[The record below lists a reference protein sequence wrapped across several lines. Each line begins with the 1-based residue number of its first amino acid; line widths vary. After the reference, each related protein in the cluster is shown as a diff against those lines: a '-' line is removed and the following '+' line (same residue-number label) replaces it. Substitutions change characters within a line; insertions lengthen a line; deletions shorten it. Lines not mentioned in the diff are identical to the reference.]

1 MTAAGE
7 KFIGREKELELM
19 EALYASDKFEFLIMH
34 GRRRIGKTYLL
45 TYFARKHHENTVFF
59 TADKSSEQI
68 NVHEFCEDLNRVL
81 HAGDYL
87 KSLNTWKDV
96 YSFLRDREIND
107 RLVIIIDE
115 FTYLMYSDKAY
126 DSKLQNA
133 IDRILKNKNI
143 FLILCGSEVS
153 VIEDIIDNSTKPL
166 YGRKTASIKLE
177 PFTYRQARD
186 FFPRYSEQE
195 ALETYFCLGGV
206 PYYLTLFDDTLSL
219 RENLIKNCFMTTGVL
234 YGEPD
239 TLLRMELVETYFYK
253 NVLLAIES
261 GASSLNDIKLKVGSD
276 SAKVSKYLSVLM
288 NLGFVE
294 KEIPC
299 GQKSKSRNTL
309 YRICDNYFSFY
320 FTFIYRHR
328 DVLNGLI
335 SPEVF
340 YEKECTKER
349 MNDFFGHRFEGVC
362 QEYLRERFFNGLMP
376 FYAED
381 IGRWWRTNPVL
392 KKPEEIDIV
401 ALNDKN
407 ALIGECKYTEKAF
420 DLGELNDLTDSAQCI
435 NRENRFY
442 YIFSRKG
449 ITDAVAEKI
458 QGDEHYKVISI
469 KELFE

>member
-96 YSFLRDREIND
+96 YSFLQDREIND

-186 FFPRYSEQE
+186 FFPRYS
-195 ALETYFCLGGV
+195 C
-206 PYYLTLFDDTLSL
+206 
-219 RENLIKNCFMTTGVL
+219 
-234 YGEPD
+234 
-239 TLLRMELVETYFYK
+239 
-253 NVLLAIES
+253 
-261 GASSLNDIKLKVGSD
+261 
-276 SAKVSKYLSVLM
+276 
-288 NLGFVE
+288 
-294 KEIPC
+294 
-299 GQKSKSRNTL
+299 
-309 YRICDNYFSFY
+309 
-320 FTFIYRHR
+320 
-328 DVLNGLI
+328 
-335 SPEVF
+335 
-340 YEKECTKER
+340 
-349 MNDFFGHRFEGVC
+349 
-362 QEYLRERFFNGLMP
+362 
-376 FYAED
+376 
-381 IGRWWRTNPVL
+381 
-392 KKPEEIDIV
+392 
-401 ALNDKN
+401 
-407 ALIGECKYTEKAF
+407 
-420 DLGELNDLTDSAQCI
+420 
-435 NRENRFY
+435 
-442 YIFSRKG
+442 
-449 ITDAVAEKI
+449 
-458 QGDEHYKVISI
+458 
-469 KELFE
+469 